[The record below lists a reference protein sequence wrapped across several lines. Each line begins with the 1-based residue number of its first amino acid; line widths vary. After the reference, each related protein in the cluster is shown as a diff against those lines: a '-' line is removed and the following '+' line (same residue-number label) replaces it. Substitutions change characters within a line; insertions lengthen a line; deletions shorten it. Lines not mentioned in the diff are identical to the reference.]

1 MTSYVVVTEYVV
13 QGHGD
18 QKFTPGVTKE
28 FLERV
33 SSISSV
39 ATELYRQLADSIL
52 VEQPSSLGFP
62 SNVAQSSYY
71 PGDLRI
77 SREEIA
83 AVSKTLKENSIYPEN
98 TRIHKTI
105 LKDKVVFDVLQG
117 SAIVDCEFR
126 ELQGPNSI
134 VIRVIRGDHSRELNL
149 ICNCLEA
156 ARKYTANSRQEKI
169 ISDYQDSF
177 RSGVTEIYKQAQKSW
192 VQDLKPTVETILGF
206 IEPYRDPFGVRA
218 EFEGVVAVVDSEE
231 TKVLAS
237 LVLESTKF
245 IRRLPWAQ
253 GTHEN
258 NGKGPFERD
267 LFEPPDFT
275 SVHVGRP
282 LRFIQMELFLLTL
295 NLVLAY
301 CSSIIFLDI
310 NLPNVSTGE

>member
-1 MTSYVVVTEYVV
+1 V
-13 QGHGD
+13 
-18 QKFTPGVTKE
+18 
-28 FLERV
+28 RV

-62 SNVAQSSYY
+62 SDVAQSSYY
-71 PGDLRI
+71 LGDLRI

-83 AVSKTLKENSIYPEN
+83 AVSKTLEENSIYPEN
-98 TRIHKTI
+98 TRIRKTI
-105 LKDKVVFDVLQG
+105 LRDKVVFDVLQG
-117 SAIVDCEFR
+117 SAIVDREFR

-134 VIRVIRGDHSRELNL
+134 VIHIIRGDHSRELNL
-149 ICNCLEA
+149 ICDCLEA
-156 ARKYTANSRQEKI
+156 ARKYAANSRQEKI

-177 RSGVTEIYKQAQKSW
+177 RSGDIEIYKQAQKSW

-206 IEPYRDPFGVRA
+206 VEPYRDPFGVRA
-218 EFEGVVAVVDSEE
+218 EFEGVVAVVDPEE
-231 TKVLAS
+231 TKVLTS

-275 SVHVGRP
+275 SVHGGPSP
-282 LRFIQMELFLLTL
+282 LVYPDGVVLTDSELSTRLLL
-295 NLVLAY
+295 
-301 CSSIIFLDI
+301 
-310 NLPNVSTGE
+310 